1 MSITVMVALLR
12 SGNWNGITNQDYLV
26 HIQLVQDFVQ
36 SGAIGM
42 ILKDYKNAQMVF
54 VRQNF
59 GRKSLGLFSNTTLKF
74 LKLTADSL
82 SLNSIQLA

>member
-12 SGNWNGITNQDYLV
+12 SGSWNGIMNLDYLV
-26 HIQLVQDFVQ
+26 HIHMVQDIVQ

-42 ILKDYKNAQMVF
+42 ILKDYKNVQMVF

-59 GRKSLGLFSNTTLKF
+59 GRKSLGLFS
-74 LKLTADSL
+74 
-82 SLNSIQLA
+82 